1 MNVFTRVLLFA
12 MALFKVAMAS
22 YDWATGNTSVWLC
35 AAAYCETNTYMT
47 RTFKGYSTGF
57 VVTNVIDDKK
67 EDVQVSLSRFP
78 LPHNPF

>member
-1 MNVFTRVLLFA
+1 MNKLIGLITFA
-12 MALFKVAMAS
+12 LACWNAVAS

-47 RTFKGYSTGF
+47 RTFKGYSSGF

-67 EDVQVSLSRFP
+67 EDVQVGCVCF
-78 LPHNPF
+78 F